1 MQKKIL
7 HTTVFIIF
15 GDSWTSYQIF
25 LSRQE
30 KRCAII
36 TYKNGI
42 YEMSHELPNDL
53 RLRILGI
60 QEILGKCLNLIK
72 W

>member
-15 GDSWTSYQIF
+15 GDSLTSYQIF
-25 LSRQE
+25 LARQE
-30 KRCAII
+30 NRCVII

-72 W
+72 